1 MNKNPTQGKIDT
13 IGNAIALALG
23 LAFLGDLFE
32 LWRFD
37 PFDGWWV
44 LFLYIPVACG
54 FLTKGI
60 TAGGIMLALTAA
72 VLTIGIF
79 RDTDGR
85 LWGAALIIYLAYLGG
100 RSLYRTWNTPADGKM
115 FEEDGTNYRV

>member
-1 MNKNPTQGKIDT
+1 MKAQISKTKIEV
-13 IGNAIALALG
+13 IGNGIALALG

-44 LFLYIPVACG
+44 LFLYIPVVCG

-60 TAGGIMLALTAA
+60 TAGGVMLALTAA

-79 RDTDGR
+79 RETDGR

-100 RSLYRTWNTPADGKM
+100 RSLYRTWNTPADSQSCEK
-115 FEEDGTNYRV
+115 DGTEHGI